1 MVKNYYIPGMRSSLL
16 FWNSISLETF
26 VLIVGSNGTLKASWA
41 SCLVGTQYKLLCSAL
56 FHWLCLTFDDWCT
69 GWMLSNVE
77 GKNAWKKQK
86 NSNKIGSETS
96 MKKHWKNVCV
106 NYLQN
111 VKFRVKK
118 RFLRLAAVHV
128 LQQRLWKWWWK
139 LPALPSFH
147 ALIKRRRTWFH
158 YVTWIRD
165 CKIVWQTFFVLIW
178 LRWLHFWGGRCKII
192 LLYNSALI
200 KKEKI
205 IWIWRLFSDLH
216 WMLQFCQKRKKK

>member
-1 MVKNYYIPGMRSSLL
+1 
-16 FWNSISLETF
+16 
-26 VLIVGSNGTLKASWA
+26 
-41 SCLVGTQYKLLCSAL
+41 
-56 FHWLCLTFDDWCT
+56 
-69 GWMLSNVE
+69 
-77 GKNAWKKQK
+77 
-86 NSNKIGSETS
+86 

-192 LLYNSALI
+192 LLYNSALV
-200 KKEKI
+200 KKRENYLDLTI
-205 IWIWRLFSDLH
+205 IFWFALNF
-216 WMLQFCQKRKKK
+216 QKRKKNSFRLFFDGICMTIFVLCLNISLNFFSTISNLQYENSWKEFERIY

>member
-1 MVKNYYIPGMRSSLL
+1 MALS
-16 FWNSISLETF
+16 
-26 VLIVGSNGTLKASWA
+26 
-41 SCLVGTQYKLLCSAL
+41 KLLELHVWLVPNINYSAL
-56 FHWLCLTFDDWCT
+56 HYST
-69 GWMLSNVE
+69 GYVWHLMIGVLAECYLMLKGKMP
-77 GKNAWKKQK
+77 GKNQKKTL
-86 NSNKIGSETS
+86 NKIGSETS
-96 MKKHWKNVCV
+96 MKKHWKNMCV

-192 LLYNSALI
+192 LLLQFCSRQ
-200 KKEKI
+200 KKREI
-205 IWIWRLFSDLH
+205 IWIWWLFSDLH
-216 WMLQFCQKRKKK
+216 WIFKKERKIVFVFFWWNTCDNFCFVPEHFS